1 MTEGQPLSE
10 ENVTLMKSTLFK
22 LLYLLDA
29 KSKMIVCC
37 LLVMVLVGTV
47 LDLFGIAA
55 VLPIVTMLSSPKPLQ
70 ENQFLNKLYDFLQPE
85 NQTEF
90 ILFMLVGV
98 IFLYVGKNIYLFALM
113 YLQTR
118 FFFNRQYQIKSR
130 LFRSYMH
137 SPYKFHLKINSAELL
152 RNLNLVG
159 NVISM
164 VLSPLIVCVTE
175 VMMTIAIFTLLVW
188 VDPSSAI
195 VITIGQGILMG
206 SYFLL
211 VKKKLVTLGEIN
223 KRCEGK
229 IIQQVHQGL
238 GSIREVKIL
247 GKEDFFDKSYSRFL
261 QGLIY
266 SLRSETVIR
275 QSTRF
280 IVETVTII
288 LVLGVMAALIQF
300 GNNPS
305 YILTTFSLFSVAA
318 VRLMPTINRFTV
330 ALVQIRF
337 GIPSLNE
344 IYIHLNNLEKHIVD
358 TKERES
364 IEKMVFDHQ
373 IELRDIAFKYMDTE
387 KLALDS
393 ISLSISKKQTVG
405 LVGASGAGKTTIVDI
420 IIGLLHPTEGRV
432 LVDGKDIHESLFSWQ
447 KQIGY
452 IPQSIFLADDTIKN
466 NVAFGLPEESIDE
479 NKVWKAIEIA
489 QLDDLIKN
497 SGDGLETIVGE
508 NGVRLSGGQCQRIGI
523 ARALYFDPNVLVMDE
538 ATAALDNE
546 TERDFM
552 ESIEKLGR
560 QKTIILIAHR
570 LTTVKNCDIIFFLDQ
585 GCLIASGTYEELM
598 SKSPEFRRMA
608 NI

>member
-1 MTEGQPLSE
+1 
-10 ENVTLMKSTLFK
+10 MKSTLFK

-432 LVDGKDIHESLFSWQ
+432 LVDGKDIQESLISWQ
-447 KQIGY
+447 KKIGN

-489 QLDDLIKN
+489 Q
-497 SGDGLETIVGE
+497 
-508 NGVRLSGGQCQRIGI
+508 
-523 ARALYFDPNVLVMDE
+523 
-538 ATAALDNE
+538 
-546 TERDFM
+546 
-552 ESIEKLGR
+552 
-560 QKTIILIAHR
+560 
-570 LTTVKNCDIIFFLDQ
+570 
-585 GCLIASGTYEELM
+585 
-598 SKSPEFRRMA
+598 
-608 NI
+608 